1 MVEAPPAPRDEVEA
15 VDLVASLRLKMAKN
29 RWMVGALHPPY
40 CCFNVDIQEHTFI
53 MSVVHD
59 CGQTSALPL
68 SAPRNLLVLSVEAQ
82 TRKPIVRGSPPPGQ
96 SLSLG
101 IALGGAPLKTHVH
114 VPTKKQKNVDGSW
127 SWGFNCAHWGLFDLE
142 N

>member
-68 SAPRNLLVLSVEAQ
+68 SPPLEISLCCLSRLRPGNPSSEEVL
-82 TRKPIVRGSPPPGQ
+82 
-96 SLSLG
+96 
-101 IALGGAPLKTHVH
+101 PLDSRYH
-114 VPTKKQKNVDGSW
+114 
-127 SWGFNCAHWGLFDLE
+127 
-142 N
+142 